1 MKVFPPLLCPH
12 IVLVPDPKPTPARI
26 AFSIRA
32 GWGLG
37 TRLAHTQLRSF
48 HSTLHVRRDMRYS
61 LPAQLQ
67 CLHSGA
73 GEPGNIYMAK
83 KVAVTGKWTQG
94 SWLELPALYHR
105 ATTTKPSQSFMYS
118 CWLCNIALYCAWAFI
133 LRKTWESIYICKL
146 SVKMSTNDLYPAQNK
161 VGVGLVDLGLVDV
174 SMRNSLAVSGHSQI
188 LSHSCGE
195 KIWVWPGND
204 ARLKH
209 RPAQWVTLHN
219 TPWEM
224 WFISL
229 FT

>member
-1 MKVFPPLLCPH
+1 MWEETW
-12 IVLVPDPKPTPARI
+12 DTPCLHNFNVYI
-26 AFSIRA
+26 PEPGS
-32 GWGLG
+32 LG
-37 TRLAHTQLRSF
+37 TWL
-48 HSTLHVRRDMRYS
+48 
-61 LPAQLQ
+61 
-67 CLHSGA
+67 
-73 GEPGNIYMAK
+73 K

-118 CWLCNIALYCAWAFI
+118 CWLCNIALYCTWAFI
-133 LRKTWESIYICKL
+133 PRKTWESIYICKL

-161 VGVGLVDLGLVDV
+161 VGVGLVDV

-195 KIWVWPGND
+195 KIWLWPGND

-209 RPAQWVTLHN
+209 CPVQWVTFHN